1 MITSNVRSRQPLR
14 EVWTRERLVHER
26 AIALGQAVDN
36 STWKNYGSAL
46 NSYLN
51 FVKMHDY
58 PLDPTPDTLS
68 LFTVYMCHHIKPD
81 SVGTYLSG
89 ICHQLEPYFPDI
101 RSSRNS
107 ALVHRTL
114 QGCKRMRAVPT
125 SRKRALTIEDL
136 ETVVDKLSSSTD
148 YDDILFLA
156 QLLTGF
162 FALLRLGE
170 MTYPDDPE
178 LRDPR
183 KLTKRSTV
191 QTNDDFYKFFLPGH
205 KADRFYEGNTIIV
218 RKNPNKFDPHKRFLT
233 YLRARDAK
241 FPFSS
246 PLWLTSQGTVPTRSS
261 SYDVYVVSSIL
272 TPPVSLSEPEEQLP

>member
-1 MITSNVRSRQPLR
+1 MISSNVRSRQPPR
-14 EVWTRERLVHER
+14 EVWTRERLIRER

-51 FVKMHDY
+51 FIKMHEY
-58 PLDPTPDTLS
+58 PLEPSPDTLS

-89 ICHQLEPYFPDI
+89 ICHQLEPYFPNI
-101 RSSRNS
+101 RTSRNS

-114 QGCKRMRAVPT
+114 QGCKRIHAIPT
-125 SRKRALTIEDL
+125 SRKRALTIGDL
-136 ETVVDKLSSSTD
+136 ETVIDALSTSTD
-148 YDDILFLA
+148 YDDRLFLA

-162 FALLRLGE
+162 FALFRLGE
-170 MTYPDDPE
+170 KTYPDDPE

-183 KLTKRSTV
+183 KVTKRVSVHITESS
-191 QTNDDFYKFFLPGH
+191 YKFFLPGH
-205 KADRFYEGNTIIV
+205 KADRFFEGNTIIV
-218 RKNPNKFDPHKRFLT
+218 RKNQHKFDPHTYFVA
-233 YLRARDAK
+233 YLRARDNN

-246 PLWLTSQGTVPTRSS
+246 PLWLTSKGTIPTRSFFIRRLHKFF
-261 SYDVYVVSSIL
+261 D
-272 TPPVSLSEPEEQLP
+272 TDTAGQSL

>member
-1 MITSNVRSRQPLR
+1 MISSNVPSRQPHR
-14 EVWTRERLVHER
+14 EVWTQERLVHEC

-51 FVKMHDY
+51 FVKMHNY

-89 ICHQLEPYFPDI
+89 ICHQLEPYFPDV
-101 RSSRNS
+101 RLSCNS

-114 QGCKRMRAVPT
+114 QGCKRMQAVPT
-125 SRKRALTIEDL
+125 SHKRALTIKDL
-136 ETVVDKLSSSTD
+136 ETVVDKLSSSID

-162 FALLRLGE
+162 FAL
-170 MTYPDDPE
+170 
-178 LRDPR
+178 
-183 KLTKRSTV
+183 
-191 QTNDDFYKFFLPGH
+191 F
-205 KADRFYEGNTIIV
+205 
-218 RKNPNKFDPHKRFLT
+218 
-233 YLRARDAK
+233 
-241 FPFSS
+241 
-246 PLWLTSQGTVPTRSS
+246 
-261 SYDVYVVSSIL
+261 
-272 TPPVSLSEPEEQLP
+272 